1 MFNFTPAEIDMIL
14 KGLWETAYMTVL
26 STIFAYM
33 IGLPVGVVLAVTD
46 KNDGIMRCGWIH
58 NILGIIV
65 NLLRSI
71 PFLILLVAII
81 PLTRAII
88 GTSIG
93 INATIV
99 PLTVAA
105 APFIARLVESSLKE
119 VDAGTVEAALAM
131 GSSNRQI
138 ITKVLL
144 PEARPSLLLNAA
156 IAAATILSYSAMA
169 GFVGG
174 GGLGTIAVNY
184 GYYRYQDNM
193 MLIALILLAVMVQ
206 LIQELG
212 MLLSKRLNK
221 KK

>member
-1 MFNFTPAEIDMIL
+1 MFGFTPVETEMIF
-14 KGLWETAYMTVL
+14 KGLWETAYMTVM
-26 STIFAYM
+26 STIFAYV
-33 IGLPVGVVLAVTD
+33 IGLPLGVILAVTD
-46 KNDGIMRCGWIH
+46 KNDGIMRNRVVH
-58 NILGIIV
+58 STLGIIV

-81 PLTRAII
+81 PLTRAIV

-119 VDAGTVEAALAM
+119 VDTGTVEAAQAM
-131 GSSNRQI
+131 GSSNWQI
-138 ITKVLL
+138 IRKVLL
-144 PEARPSLLLNAA
+144 LEARPSLLLNAA

-184 GYYRYQDNM
+184 GYYRYQNNM
-193 MLIALILLAVMVQ
+193 MLIALILLAAMVQ

-212 MLLSKRLNK
+212 ILLSKKLNK